1 MICLIARNF
10 SIKIM
15 LFEHNGNDRVDVTV
29 RNSSEYWRHYALGVS
44 GIVGQNDLS
53 MNPSLNY
60 NIGQ

>member
-1 MICLIARNF
+1 
-10 SIKIM
+10 M